1 MRKEVPTVYEVA
13 DNSEFQVDDDASLL
27 ELMVELWKHRE
38 LLPAN

>member
-27 ELMVELWKHRE
+27 ELMVDDMELSLIHI
-38 LLPAN
+38 